1 MPQPGLE
8 FAYHDITVRVTAMQD
23 HRILRLLV
31 KCAPAEGGEEA

>member
-1 MPQPGLE
+1 MPQPGRE

-31 KCAPAEGGEEA
+31 RRLPAEGGEEA